1 MYDFMIIGGGIV
13 GLAVGHSILERQPNA
28 KILILEKERKLAQ
41 HQTGNNS
48 GVIHSGIYYKPGS
61 YKAKFAK
68 AGSESMRQ
76 FAAEHNISHDICG
89 KVIVA
94 TNKKELVHLE
104 NLYKRGQENGL
115 AIKKLSKEELLE
127 KEPHVNGL
135 EAIHVST
142 AGIIDYKEVSE
153 KLADLIRL
161 KDGVIEKN
169 AEVLSI
175 DEGND
180 RVTIETSKNT
190 YTGKFLVNCAGL
202 QSDRIAKM
210 AGYLIDMKIVP
221 FRGEYFILRE
231 EKQNLVKN
239 LIYPVPNPDFPFL
252 GVHFTRMIDGKVDV
266 GPNAVPAFKREA
278 YKKSDFNIKDFAE
291 MVTYPG
297 FLKLAMKYPLDG
309 MGEMYRSFV
318 KSKFVQ
324 SAQVLIPEI
333 MGEDLIPGPSGVR
346 AQGVKADGTLVDDF
360 FIVNGKKSIHVCN
373 APSPAA
379 TAALEIG
386 KSIAEQVPDLTNTKI
401 FIG

>member
-1 MYDFMIIGGGIV
+1 MYDFIIIGGGIV
-13 GLAVGHSILERQPNA
+13 GLSVGNAILERQPNA
-28 KILILEKERKLAQ
+28 KLLILEKEKKLAQ

-61 YKAKFAK
+61 FKAKFAK

-76 FAAEHNISHDICG
+76 FAEKHNINHDICG

-94 TNKKELVHLE
+94 TSKKELVHLE

-115 AIKKLSKEELLE
+115 EINKLSKEELLE

-135 EAIHVST
+135 EAIHVAA

-153 KLADLIRL
+153 KLGELIRL
-161 KDGVIEKN
+161 KGGVIEKG
-169 AEVLSI
+169 AEVKSI
-175 DEGND
+175 DEGSD
-180 RVTIETSKNT
+180 QVTIETEEKA
-190 YTGKFLVNCAGL
+190 YKGKFLINCAGL

-221 FRGEYFILRE
+221 FRGEYFILKK

-252 GVHFTRMIDGKVDV
+252 GVHFTRMINGNVDV

-278 YKKSDFNIKDFAE
+278 YKKTDFNIRDFAE

-318 KSKFVQ
+318 KSKFVE
-324 SAQVLIPEI
+324 SAQVLIPGI
-333 MGEDLIPGPSGVR
+333 KGEDLIPGPSGVR
-346 AQGVKADGTLVDDF
+346 AQGLKADGTLVDDF

-379 TAALEIG
+379 TAGLEIG
-386 KSIAEQVPDLTNTKI
+386 KFVAEQIPELTDIKI
-401 FIG
+401 HVG